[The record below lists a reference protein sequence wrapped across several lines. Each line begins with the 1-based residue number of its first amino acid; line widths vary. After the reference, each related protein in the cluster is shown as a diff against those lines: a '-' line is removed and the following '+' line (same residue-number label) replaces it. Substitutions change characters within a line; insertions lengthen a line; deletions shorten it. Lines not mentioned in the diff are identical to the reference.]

1 MQISD
6 PKDMASKHC
15 EASTHPNLLPL
26 EDFQEQIK
34 EGEPGSL
41 ADILSRENGADDENR
56 TRKLEFKED

>member
-26 EDFQEQIK
+26 EDFQE
-34 EGEPGSL
+34 
-41 ADILSRENGADDENR
+41 
-56 TRKLEFKED
+56 